1 MSDTR
6 NRQVM
11 VRLSDEEYAALIHA
25 AEAEDRKPA
34 DMLRVYMKRAQ
45 AAHQAAKQPAQ
56 QVIPHRPGPTIP
68 LATTAATPEPQV
80 TPIPKSAPAKRRA

>member
-11 VRLSDEEYAALIHA
+11 VRLSDDEYAALIHA

-34 DMLRVYMKRAQ
+34 DMLRHYMKRAH
-45 AAHQAAKQPAQ
+45 AANTPAQ
-56 QVIPHRPGPTIP
+56 QVSPPE
-68 LATTAATPEPQV
+68 TPEPHV
-80 TPIPKSAPAKRRA
+80 TPRLKTAPAKRRA